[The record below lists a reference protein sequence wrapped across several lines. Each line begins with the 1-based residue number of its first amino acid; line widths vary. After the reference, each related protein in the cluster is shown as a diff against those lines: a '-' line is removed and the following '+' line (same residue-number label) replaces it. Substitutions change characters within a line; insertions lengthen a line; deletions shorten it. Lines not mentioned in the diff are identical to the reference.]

1 MYKSIHFFVFFHEN
15 RHFGVLSGLFYI
27 SSKKLFLS
35 YVTGV
40 NRSFLCKFV
49 SIEYPYNPVEAM
61 SIFKDRIEAVRAMMR
76 SKGWDAVIVTGNDPH
91 NSEYSAARWH
101 QVAWLSGYTGEGD
114 LVITEDHAGLWTDT
128 RYFIQASRQLPEAGV
143 ELHKTRVPGQV
154 LIPEWLADHFA
165 EFDEIRVAVDGLCM
179 TVSSVED
186 IQKTV
191 GEKIRF
197 VNAPDMLE
205 VLWTDRPEIPQT
217 PIITLGPEQVG
228 WSREQKVRWM
238 RKWLA
243 DKGYDAI
250 LLTALD
256 EIAWMLNVR
265 GQDVA
270 YNPVVMSYLLVTQDN
285 VLWFARKGP
294 TPDEDGETEDSF
306 HELLADGV
314 NIQEYSDVEAAL
326 SNLVDGSYIKTL
338 FVDPATLNYNLCSI
352 LKDRS
357 VVFGTSPV
365 GLRKSVKNDV
375 EVAGMKEAHLEDG
388 IAVERFLHWLQ
399 TSIEAG
405 DAVNE
410 YEASLKLHR
419 FRSEIEGFRGESF
432 ETISAYGP
440 NAALPHY
447 ITPEE
452 GSAELYAEGLY
463 LCDSGGQFL
472 FGTTDITR
480 TVPLGPC
487 SQLEKE
493 DYTLVL
499 KGHIALS
506 KAVFPKGTAG
516 CQLDVLAREPLWN
529 AMRDF
534 GHGTGHGVGFYLNVH
549 EGPQDIRQN
558 FNRQA
563 LLPGMITSDEPGI
576 YREGKFG
583 VRHENLILCVDAGVN
598 DFGHWL
604 RFEPLTLCHFDTS
617 ILVKDLL
624 DRSEIDWLN
633 AYNERVFRTLSPRL
647 TPEVASWLR
656 QKTLPI

>member
-1 MYKSIHFFVFFHEN
+1 
-15 RHFGVLSGLFYI
+15 
-27 SSKKLFLS
+27 
-35 YVTGV
+35 
-40 NRSFLCKFV
+40 
-49 SIEYPYNPVEAM
+49 
-61 SIFKDRIEAVRAMMR
+61 MMR
-76 SKGWDAVIVTGNDPH
+76 SKGWDVAIVTGNDPH

-101 QVAWLSGYTGEGD
+101 QVAWLTGYTGEGD

-338 FVDPATLNYNLCSI
+338 FVDPATLNYNLRSI
-352 LKDRS
+352 LKDRP

-529 AMRDF
+529 AKRNF

-583 VRHENLILCVDAGVN
+583 VRHENLILCIDAGVN

>member
-1 MYKSIHFFVFFHEN
+1 M
-15 RHFGVLSGLFYI
+15 
-27 SSKKLFLS
+27 
-35 YVTGV
+35 TGV

-76 SKGWDAVIVTGNDPH
+76 SKGWDVAIVTGKDPH

-101 QVAWLSGYTGEGD
+101 QVAWLTGYTGEGD

-294 TPDEDGETEDSF
+294 IPDEDGETEDSF

-357 VVFGTSPV
+357 IVFGTSPV

-656 QKTLPI
+656 QKTQPI

>member
-1 MYKSIHFFVFFHEN
+1 MKTDILAF
-15 RHFGVLSGLFYI
+15 LSGLFYI

-76 SKGWDAVIVTGNDPH
+76 SKGWDVVIVTGNDPH

-101 QVAWLSGYTGEGD
+101 QVAWLTGYTGEGD

-191 GEKIRF
+191 GEKSRF

-352 LKDRS
+352 LKDRP

-563 LLPGMITSDEPGI
+563 LIPGMITSDEPGI